1 MVGKSPQLLSTFD
14 IDAYVIEEG
23 KALDIVVDVTG
34 INKPL
39 GRCTFEEIREA
50 AQIFDKLAKNKGQL
64 EKIARFLHELAEAW
78 ETVEAAE
85 AAEAAEAEPLSSR
98 PSK

>member
-1 MVGKSPQLLSTFD
+1 LK
-14 IDAYVIEEG
+14 
-23 KALDIVVDVTG
+23 
-34 INKPL
+34 
-39 GRCTFEEIREA
+39 EIREA

-85 AAEAAEAEPLSSR
+85 AAEAEPLSSR